1 MPSERSIDV
10 FRSLYERKDDL
21 VVREFVKGLG
31 LSIHEGHR
39 ALEALADPRL
49 IAIQQGRIELA
60 RHIIKG
66 ITEPIRIKGDK

>member
-21 VVREFVKGLG
+21 VTRAIIKGLE
-31 LSIHEGHR
+31 LSISEGHR

-60 RHIIKG
+60 KCIIKG